1 LSAAPLAVAAQ
12 STSCRVFNALASCC
26 NLGSCAG
33 TADFG
38 CRRQWGEK
46 NNNAITGK
54 MQEDGRSACKQVPRS
69 AVSNGQASTINVHR
83 TGSAPASMR
92 KFGEYAFLKDS
103 RYARQAKSARA
114 FPPGA
119 SARSGGIW
127 TRIALPLP
135 RLG

>member
-33 TADFG
+33 IADFG
-38 CRRQWGEK
+38 RRRQWGEK

-54 MQEDGRSACKQVPRS
+54 MQEDGRSACKPVPRS
-69 AVSNGQASTINVHR
+69 AVSNGQAPTINVHR

-92 KFGEYAFLKDS
+92 KFGEYAFLEDS
-103 RYARQAKSARA
+103 RYARQAKS
-114 FPPGA
+114 
-119 SARSGGIW
+119 
-127 TRIALPLP
+127 
-135 RLG
+135 